1 MNYVF
6 ELISANN
13 HQIVIKLKYDVN
25 ELFKR
30 LWFTFDD
37 LLEKNRWPDENF
49 MKKSCGSRKVF
60 KKSSEVNQ
68 RRFNNSLTSYFGF
81 IAI

>member
-13 HQIVIKLKYDVN
+13 HQIVMKPKYDVN
-25 ELFKR
+25 GLLRR
-30 LWFTFDD
+30 LWFTSDD
-37 LLEKNRWPDENF
+37 FLEKNRWPDENF

-68 RRFNNSLTSYFGF
+68 RRFNISLETYFGF
-81 IAI
+81 ITF